1 MKKLIYTM
9 LGLFLIT
16 SCVPAPPCECE
27 TSANGF
33 VLPGQSVNMG
43 SEATVEVFK
52 KIDAAWMIRDYET
65 MKAHIADEGNYR
77 FEDGTVVTNGE
88 DFVAKVEELYQ
99 KDLTDGVAWE
109 WNTDYAFSVY
119 PSKTED
125 DNWNEKGQWVNAQF
139 TGSDGSVVIEWY
151 QIDGDQLISWVQ
163 TKGQASKE

>member
-9 LGLFLIT
+9 LGLILIT
-16 SCVPAPPCECE
+16 SCAAPQCDCEN
-27 TSANGF
+27 SANGF

-43 SEATVEVFK
+43 SEATVDVFK
-52 KIDAAWMIRDYET
+52 KIDAAWMVRDYET

-88 DFVAKVEELYQ
+88 SFVAKVEELYQ
-99 KDLTDGVAWE
+99 KDLADGVEWE

-119 PSKTED
+119 PSKTDD

-139 TGSDGSVVIEWY
+139 TGSDGSLVIEWY
-151 QIDGDQLISWVQ
+151 QIEGEQLISWVQ
-163 TKGQASKE
+163 TKGQTVKE

>member
-1 MKKLIYTM
+1 MKKLIYTI

-99 KDLTDGVAWE
+99 KDLADGVAWE

>member
-33 VLPGQSVNMG
+33 VLSGQSVNMG
-43 SEATVEVFK
+43 SEATVDVFK
-52 KIDAAWMIRDYET
+52 KIDAAWMVRDYET

-99 KDLTDGVAWE
+99 KDLADGVAWE

>member
-16 SCVPAPPCECE
+16 SCAAPPCECE
-27 TSANGF
+27 NSANGF

-43 SEATVEVFK
+43 SEAAVDVFK
-52 KIDAAWMIRDYET
+52 KIDAAWMVRDYET

-99 KDLTDGVAWE
+99 KDLADGVAWE

-139 TGSDGSVVIEWY
+139 TGSDGSLVIEWY